1 MEQVFNIADIL
12 RSLGF
17 PESTYAN
24 QEDNQRNI
32 ANGWS
37 IGAPWTSGSGGA
49 YTNPRTQTYLNPPAY
64 ANQLGDVAATM
75 YGQSPNTNMANM
87 LAASGYT
94 NRYGGQVSTPQSS
107 QGAYQNL
114 MNRQS
119 AQVASQP
126 TSITVPTTNTG
137 GK

>member
-1 MEQVFNIADIL
+1 MDEFLQILMNSPRRINHDADRK
-12 RSLGF
+12 RS
-17 PESTYAN
+17 YY
-24 QEDNQRNI
+24 
-32 ANGWS
+32 GWGG
-37 IGAPWTSGSGGA
+37 GATSGGVYG
-49 YTNPRTQTYLNPPAY
+49 TTPGQTTQTIQNPSAY
-64 ANQLGDVAATM
+64 DSQLGDVAATM
-75 YGQSPNTNMANM
+75 FGQAPNTNMANM

-94 NRYGGQVSTPQSS
+94 NRYGGQVSTPHSS
-107 QGAYQNL
+107 ADAYQNL